1 MIVETLRRAI
11 QRLAVADV
19 PWARFCAEADA
30 VLRRAVPWDVSSWGT
45 VDPATLL
52 ATGCV
57 VMGLEYDPGR
67 DATLFALEHTGEDV
81 NRFVDVAR
89 ANPPVAALHAA
100 TGGRPGTSR
109 RYRELLAPLGI
120 CDEVRVALVDSRTC
134 WGSLYAYRR
143 DGVFTA
149 REVDL
154 LGAVAGEL
162 AAGLRLCLLRAAA
175 EQPGDGDEPGLLVL
189 DAAGQVTT
197 TTAAARRWL
206 DLLGGPGQVPPVIRS
221 VAAALRR
228 AGPHPARARVQGAD
242 GRWRVV
248 HAARV
253 TGDGDAVALVV
264 EPARPLEVA
273 EVLAAAYGFT
283 RRERDVVG
291 LLLRGEP
298 NRLIARALA
307 ISEYTV
313 KEHLKA
319 VFAKAGVGSRAE
331 LAARLLAEQ
340 YLPRSAAGLPPG
352 PYGWFRDAA

>member
-1 MIVETLRRAI
+1 VIVETLRRAI

-143 DGVFTA
+143 ADVFTA
-149 REVDL
+149 DEVGA
-154 LGAVAGEL
+154 LGAVAADL
-162 AAGLRLCLLRAAA
+162 ARAVRLCLLRAAA
-175 EQPGDGDEPGLLVL
+175 QEPGEGDEPGLLVL
-189 DAAGQVTT
+189 APDGSVVTT
-197 TTAAARRWL
+197 TAPAARWL
-206 DLLGGPGQVPPVIRS
+206 DLLGGRGGVPPVIRS

-228 AGPHPARARVQGAD
+228 PDPHLARARVQAGD
-242 GRWRVV
+242 GRWLIV
-248 HAARV
+248 HAAHAMG
-253 TGDGDAVALVV
+253 TDGAVALVV

-273 EVLAAAYGFT
+273 DVLAAAYGFT
-283 RRERDVVG
+283 GREREVVG
-291 LLLRGEP
+291 LVLRGEP
-298 NRLIARALA
+298 NRLIARALG
-307 ISEYTV
+307 IGEYTV
-313 KEHLKA
+313 KEYLKA
-319 VFAKAGVGSRAE
+319 VFAKAGVASRGE

-340 YLPRSAAGLPPG
+340 YVPRTAAGLRPG
-352 PYGWFRDAA
+352 PYGWFRDVA

>member
-1 MIVETLRRAI
+1 MEEQTLLRRI
-11 QRLAVADV
+11 GRLATAGLSLAD
-19 PWARFCAEADA
+19 FCAEADRL
-30 VLRRAVPWDVSSWGT
+30 LRGAVPWDVASWAT
-45 VDPATLL
+45 VDPSTLL

-57 VMGLEYDPGR
+57 VFGLPVDPAR
-67 DATLFALEHTGEDV
+67 ERQLFDLEHTGEDV

-89 ANPPVAALHAA
+89 ADPPAAALHAA
-100 TGGRPGTSR
+100 TAGRPALSR
-109 RYRELLAPLGI
+109 RYRELLAPVGLR
-120 CDEVRVALVDSRTC
+120 DELRVALVDEQTC

-242 GRWRVV
+242 GRWLVV